1 MRIAICED
9 EQIYR
14 DMLKSKILA
23 YFNKAD
29 ADTYND
35 GIDLLK
41 AIDSGRKY
49 DLIFM
54 DLQMEH
60 SDGMET
66 AARIRGKDR
75 DVKIIFVTGIENRAT
90 EGYRV
95 AAFDYIVKSELD
107 TMLIPALD
115 RFTRES
121 ETEKI
126 AIETEDGETVIIPVK
141 KILWIESEKRGTK
154 LAVLEN
160 RKDEVRLAKT
170 HVSEKNNMQSVKRQN
185 NNDAIE
191 ASCRKEYHCPLP
203 IGKVI
208 TMIDPSVFIEVYKSV
223 YVQTMQIRRLGN
235 DKVIM
240 SDGSELPLSRRK
252 RKAVMSEVLK
262 NVRNRP

>member
-14 DMLKSKILA
+14 DMLKSKVLA
-23 YFNKAD
+23 YFNKVD

-54 DLQMEH
+54 DLQMDH

-107 TMLIPALD
+107 TTLIPALD

-141 KILWIESEKRGTK
+141 KILWIESEKRGTR
-154 LAVLEN
+154 LAVM
-160 RKDEVRLAKT
+160 
-170 HVSEKNNMQSVKRQN
+170 EKRVGTP
-185 NNDAIE
+185 
-191 ASCRKEYHCPLP
+191 CKEYHSPLP
-203 IGKVI
+203 IGKVV

>member
-14 DMLKSKILA
+14 DMLKSKVLTC
-23 YFNKAD
+23 FNKAD

-41 AIDSGRKY
+41 AIDTGRKY

-107 TMLIPALD
+107 ITLIPALD
-115 RFTRES
+115 RFKRES

-154 LAVLEN
+154 LAVLE
-160 RKDEVRLAKT
+160 
-170 HVSEKNNMQSVKRQN
+170 KRVGTP
-185 NNDAIE
+185 
-191 ASCRKEYHCPLP
+191 CKEYHSPLP

>member
-14 DMLKSKILA
+14 DMLKSKVLA
-23 YFNKAD
+23 CFNKAD

-41 AIDSGRKY
+41 AIDTGRKY

-107 TMLIPALD
+107 TTLIPALD
-115 RFTRES
+115 RFKRES

-126 AIETEDGETVIIPVK
+126 AFETEDGETVIIPVK
-141 KILWIESEKRGTK
+141 RILWIESEKRGTK
-154 LAVLEN
+154 LAVLE
-160 RKDEVRLAKT
+160 
-170 HVSEKNNMQSVKRQN
+170 KRVGTP
-185 NNDAIE
+185 
-191 ASCRKEYHCPLP
+191 CKEYHSPLP

>member
-14 DMLKSKILA
+14 DMLKSKVLA
-23 YFNKAD
+23 CFNKAD

-41 AIDSGRKY
+41 AIDTGRKY

-107 TMLIPALD
+107 TTLIPALD
-115 RFTRES
+115 RFKRES

-154 LAVLEN
+154 LAVLE
-160 RKDEVRLAKT
+160 
-170 HVSEKNNMQSVKRQN
+170 KRVGTP
-185 NNDAIE
+185 
-191 ASCRKEYHCPLP
+191 CKEYHSPLP

-208 TMIDPSVFIEVYKSV
+208 TMIDPSVFIEVYKSI

>member
-14 DMLKSKILA
+14 DMLKSKVLA
-23 YFNKAD
+23 CFNNAD

-41 AIDSGRKY
+41 AIDTGRKY

-107 TMLIPALD
+107 TTLIPALD
-115 RFTRES
+115 RFKRES

-154 LAVLEN
+154 LAVLE
-160 RKDEVRLAKT
+160 
-170 HVSEKNNMQSVKRQN
+170 KRVGTP
-185 NNDAIE
+185 
-191 ASCRKEYHCPLP
+191 CKEYHSPLP

>member
-14 DMLKSKILA
+14 DMLKSKVLA

-41 AIDSGRKY
+41 AIDNGRKY

-66 AARIRGKDR
+66 AAKIREKDR

-95 AAFDYIVKSELD
+95 TAFDYIVKSELD
-107 TMLIPALD
+107 TTLIPALD

-126 AIETEDGETVIIPVK
+126 AIETEDGGTVIIPIK
-141 KILWIESEKRGTK
+141 RILWIESEKRGTR
-154 LAVLEN
+154 LAVLE
-160 RKDEVRLAKT
+160 
-170 HVSEKNNMQSVKRQN
+170 KR
-185 NNDAIE
+185 AGT
-191 ASCRKEYHCPLP
+191 SCTKEYHSPLP

-208 TMIDPSVFIEVYKSV
+208 TMIDSSVFIEVYKSV
-223 YVQTMQIRRLGN
+223 YVQTLQIRRLGN